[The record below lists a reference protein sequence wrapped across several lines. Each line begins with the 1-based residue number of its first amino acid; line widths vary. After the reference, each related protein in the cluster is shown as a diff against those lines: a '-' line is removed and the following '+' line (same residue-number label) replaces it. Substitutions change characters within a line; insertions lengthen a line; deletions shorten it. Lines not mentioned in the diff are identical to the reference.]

1 MRRDTTGTFRMDKLE
16 NPVLMATIGAA
27 QGLRGEVRVRSY
39 TADPTA
45 LGDYGNLHA
54 EDGRIF
60 EILEIREAK
69 TVVVVRFRGVNDRNA
84 AETLAG
90 LELFIERDNLPD
102 EELEEDEFY
111 YADLEGLEAVDRD
124 GKSYGTIS
132 AVYDFGAGDLL
143 ELKGPGRR
151 PALIP
156 FSEAAVLEIDLEAGR
171 ILIDPEAAGLNENP
185 EENGP
190 APGISRK
197 QSGKGE
203 NRPGGKPGGK
213 PSDKGGSKGPGKA
226 RE

>member
-1 MRRDTTGTFRMDKLE
+1 MTKLE

-45 LGDYGNLHA
+45 LGDYGNLHS

-60 EILEIREAK
+60 EVLEIREAK
-69 TVVVVRFRGVNDRNA
+69 NVAIVRFRGINDRNA
-84 AETLAG
+84 AETLNG

-111 YADLEGLEAVDRD
+111 YADLEGLEAVDQD
-124 GKSYGTIS
+124 GKSYGTVS

-143 ELKGPGRR
+143 ELKGQGRR

-156 FSEAAVLEIDLEAGR
+156 FSEAAVLEIDLEGGK
-171 ILIDPEAAGLNENP
+171 ILIDPEAAGLTENP
-185 EENGP
+185 EDDGP
-190 APGISRK
+190 GSNFPRK
-197 QSGKGE
+197 KSGKS
-203 NRPGGKPGGK
+203 P
-213 PSDKGGSKGPGKA
+213 DKDA
-226 RE
+226 